1 MIMASP
7 TTLLTDLQRCR
18 RMVAGMRGIVTS
30 SSLRKQLLRELLA
43 ATRARDMRV
52 SSSADGQ
59 PLTPRSRY
67 QRNAKAQRIRV
78 IQRQWR
84 RYRWHRIIMDKMRM
98 ERRWR
103 DRRGKKP
110 FEQSAVTIQRIFR
123 GFLVRN
129 RLYSA
134 GKQRKSLLE
143 IVVNAERQSRASA
156 LREQRL
162 AYHKLLTAR
171 LGELQKAGDDRRN
184 NAQDM
189 ARTQQR
195 IDDSKAKG
203 LAFLYIDAKLLDGT
217 AVRME
222 ATQLLMHQMNE
233 ERRVT
238 GLLERLEREV
248 AALQQQ
254 APVIHLAATRI
265 QAAYR
270 SYRCQQRKLL
280 ELRRRRQAHMLLIV
294 SRERCYDR
302 MNAGFLARQREQWN
316 RCASVIAS
324 LHRIHEAKQ
333 LLKTYREQRAARRI
347 AQLHYLRRQR
357 HQAQEQLVWLR
368 TKRRARAWGVQRQ
381 RQWLIAVWQ
390 NWVTFARE
398 QVARKAAMVARLQHG
413 QREWLVKK
421 AMRLQAFFRRTQQ
434 LRATLE
440 KEIVPRLHPVL
451 MQLID
456 QAERGVSLVG
466 LSNRTKQQEH
476 FQAFYELVE
485 QHMRAW
491 RVPSPQHQSVA
502 QRYGAPLE
510 SLPLDRIWR
519 WLQRRSRRDAVQ
531 SGWCLDLRSSPHF
544 TVRGLRFLDRLSQY
558 WGLYDRIQWQCA
570 RLETQQEAAFVA
582 RDYLVQLYRHAL
594 VRAAP
599 MGWSG
604 LLAAQREAAVRLLL
618 RANAVETLPSNEFES
633 STAFMTFHTVPMTL

>member
-1 MIMASP
+1 
-7 TTLLTDLQRCR
+7 
-18 RMVAGMRGIVTS
+18 MVAGMRGIVTS

-67 QRNAKAQRIRV
+67 QRNTKAQRIRV

-103 DRRGKKP
+103 DRRGKNP

-129 RLYSA
+129 RLYSP

-143 IVVNAERQSRASA
+143 IVVIAERQSRASA

-171 LGELQKAGDDRRN
+171 LGELQKAGEDRRN
-184 NAQDM
+184 NTQDM

-316 RCASVIAS
+316 RCAAVIAS
-324 LHRIHEAKQ
+324 LHRIHQAKL

-347 AQLHYLRRQR
+347 AQLHFLRLQR

-390 NWVTFARE
+390 NWVTFACE

-485 QHMRAW
+485 QHMRA
-491 RVPSPQHQSVA
+491 
-502 QRYGAPLE
+502 
-510 SLPLDRIWR
+510 
-519 WLQRRSRRDAVQ
+519 
-531 SGWCLDLRSSPHF
+531 
-544 TVRGLRFLDRLSQY
+544 
-558 WGLYDRIQWQCA
+558 
-570 RLETQQEAAFVA
+570 
-582 RDYLVQLYRHAL
+582 
-594 VRAAP
+594 
-599 MGWSG
+599 
-604 LLAAQREAAVRLLL
+604 
-618 RANAVETLPSNEFES
+618 
-633 STAFMTFHTVPMTL
+633 PMTL